1 MSTETRIVQTE
12 STFQR
17 QLVTD
22 GSKEICSRRKR
33 FSKKRHVLSTRRERE
48 KYNSSIEMRIVR
60 TDLEAYFTGRIE
72 NRLSRKR
79 YLSRR
84 RIYFI
89 ILSYHERN
97 TIHRPRRTNRTN
109 GISVVGASCGL
120 EKFVRGE
127 RVSSEEEGD
136 GIWMKE
142 KWRKRCRCC
151 GSRSPSRNIRQ
162 ENGIPGG
169 GGNALQRVSHF
180 GLLAHA
186 LPPPNKYI

>member
-1 MSTETRIVQTE
+1 MDRKKFVREENVPRRRDTCFRRDANERNII
-12 STFQR
+12 R
-17 QLVTD
+17 R
-22 GSKEICSRRKR
+22 SRCELCERNR
-33 FSKKRHVLSTRRERE
+33 TVL
-48 KYNSSIEMRIVR
+48 
-60 TDLEAYFTGRIE
+60 DAYFTGRIE
-72 NRLSRKR
+72 KRLSRKR
-79 YLSRR
+79 YLPRR

-109 GISVVGASCGL
+109 GISVVGASCGRIA
-120 EKFVRGE
+120 KIVRGE

-151 GSRSPSRNIRQ
+151 GSRSSSRNIRQ

-186 LPPPNKYI
+186 LPPPKQIYITRH

>member
-1 MSTETRIVQTE
+1 M
-12 STFQR
+12 
-17 QLVTD
+17 D
-22 GSKEICSRRKR
+22 RRKFVR
-33 FSKKRHVLSTRRERE
+33 EENVPRRRDTCFRRDANERNIIRRSRCE
-48 KYNSSIEMRIVR
+48 LCERNR
-60 TDLEAYFTGRIE
+60 TVLEAYFTGRIE

-79 YLSRR
+79 YLPRR

-127 RVSSEEEGD
+127 RVSSEEEED

-151 GSRSPSRNIRQ
+151 GSRSSSRNIRQ

>member
-109 GISVVGASCGL
+109 GISVVGASCGRIG
-120 EKFVRGE
+120 KIVRGE
-127 RVSSEEEGD
+127 RVSSEEEGTES
-136 GIWMKE
+136 G
-142 KWRKRCRCC
+142 
-151 GSRSPSRNIRQ
+151 
-162 ENGIPGG
+162 
-169 GGNALQRVSHF
+169 
-180 GLLAHA
+180 
-186 LPPPNKYI
+186 